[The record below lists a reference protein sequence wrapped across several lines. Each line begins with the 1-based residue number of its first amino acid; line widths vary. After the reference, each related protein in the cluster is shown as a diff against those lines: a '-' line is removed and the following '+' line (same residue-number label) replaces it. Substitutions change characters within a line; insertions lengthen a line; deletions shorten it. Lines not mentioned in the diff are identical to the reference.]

1 MNTPK
6 LSIII
11 PALNECACIIDTL
24 LKLQR
29 SRQRGHEVI
38 LIDGGSDDATPS
50 AAEPFV
56 DRIYYTCAS
65 RARQMNLG
73 ASHSTG
79 EMLLFLHADTRVPDD
94 IDRLISG
101 AIGGRSGWGRF
112 DISLS
117 GANPLLRIIE
127 AGMNLRS
134 RLTGIATG
142 DQGLFV
148 SRDWFDS
155 VEGFPDQPLMED
167 IALSRSLKRLA
178 PPVCLEQR
186 LITSSRRWER
196 YGVVRTMVKMWYLR
210 AAYYFGVPAERLVKQ
225 YD

>member
-1 MNTPK
+1 MNTRK

-11 PALNECACIIDTL
+11 PALNERACIIDTL

-29 SRQRGHEVI
+29 ARQRGHEVI

-50 AAEPFV
+50 VAEPFV

-94 IDRLISG
+94 IDRIINR

-117 GANPLLRIIE
+117 GANPMLRMIE

-155 VEGFPDQPLMED
+155 VEGFPNQPLMED
-167 IALSRSLKRLA
+167 IALSRSLKHLA
-178 PPVCLEQR
+178 PPVCLKQR

-210 AAYYFGVPAERLVKQ
+210 AAYYFGVSAERLVKQ

>member
-1 MNTPK
+1 
-6 LSIII
+6 
-11 PALNECACIIDTL
+11 
-24 LKLQR
+24 
-29 SRQRGHEVI
+29 
-38 LIDGGSDDATPS
+38 
-50 AAEPFV
+50 
-56 DRIYYTCAS
+56 
-65 RARQMNLG
+65 
-73 ASHSTG
+73 
-79 EMLLFLHADTRVPDD
+79 
-94 IDRLISG
+94 
-101 AIGGRSGWGRF
+101 
-112 DISLS
+112 
-117 GANPLLRIIE
+117 
-127 AGMNLRS
+127 MNLRS